1 MCQTF
6 VSNGMETIQEKFSW
20 CFFFQCQGDYKN
32 TNTHI
37 DKYNELNIVIINFLT
52 LSQKASLECVI
63 LVNVLV
69 TNILVT

>member
-1 MCQTF
+1 M
-6 VSNGMETIQEKFSW
+6 V
-20 CFFFQCQGDYKN
+20 FFFQCQCDYKN

-37 DKYNELNIVIINFLT
+37 DKYNELNILIINFLT
-52 LSQKASLECVI
+52 LSQKASVECVI

>member
-1 MCQTF
+1 M
-6 VSNGMETIQEKFSW
+6 V
-20 CFFFQCQGDYKN
+20 FFFQCQGDYKN

-37 DKYNELNIVIINFLT
+37 DKYNELNILIINFLT